1 MENSFQT
8 SFIPKKLIASNISD
22 KEPRNF
28 FSLIAIFILIISVL
42 LSVGLYVYKLYLTKQ
57 EETLSSSLATT
68 RDSFEKSTIDE
79 LELFDKRTQSA
90 EKILNNH
97 VVLSPMFALLGD
109 ITIPAIQYT
118 SFAQD
123 TDDVLGYTV
132 NIKGVA
138 LDYRSIALQ
147 ADMFN
152 TTKGSS
158 FKNVLFSDL
167 TKDKNNNIT
176 FNLKFNV
183 DPSLL
188 SYGNSSLLEPTTDNS
203 TTITPVTTPTTTPST
218 TPVTTPATT
227 TTTNPPTNNLGNQT
241 Q

>member
-8 SFIPKKLIASNISD
+8 SFIPKKLISSNISD

-42 LSVGLYVYKLYLTKQ
+42 LSAGLYVYKIYLTKQ
-57 EETLSSSLATT
+57 EATLSDSLTKT
-68 RDSFEKSTIDE
+68 RDSFEKATIDE

-118 SFAQD
+118 SFTQG
-123 TDDVLGYTV
+123 TDDILGYAV

-152 TTKGSS
+152 TAKGSS

-188 SYGNSSLLEPTTDNS
+188 SYENNSLLEPATDS
-203 TTITPVTTPTTTPST
+203 SSAPTPVTTPVTTPTSTSTP
-218 TPVTTPATT
+218 TPT
-227 TTTNPPTNNLGNQT
+227 NLGNQT